1 MAELVHLS
9 KTSSVDE
16 IIEVL
21 DKDAGVIIDNLI
33 DQDEVEAL
41 NQDLS
46 LIHI

>member
-1 MAELVHLS
+1 MAKLVHLS

-46 LIHI
+46 PY